1 MKVWKCLFT
10 GKTMFGDGYKFREIH
25 EGCVMEV
32 KSKLITR
39 GGEQVIAL
47 IDQWELKQVEMD

>member
-1 MKVWKCLFT
+1 
-10 GKTMFGDGYKFREIH
+10 MFGDGYKFREIH